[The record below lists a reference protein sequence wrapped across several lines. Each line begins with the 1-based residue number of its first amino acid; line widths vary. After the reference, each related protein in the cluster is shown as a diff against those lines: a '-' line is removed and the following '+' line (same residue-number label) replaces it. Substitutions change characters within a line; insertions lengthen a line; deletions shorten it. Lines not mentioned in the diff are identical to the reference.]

1 MKALILAG
9 GRGTRLRPFTHS
21 MAKQLLPVANRP
33 VLHFVVDQI
42 TRAGITEIVV
52 VISPETGDQIQN
64 SLSENPWRVDF
75 QFVLQ
80 DQPLGL
86 AHAVKVGKTALGN
99 SPFVM
104 YLGDILFGGDI
115 AKMVQDFKNSDSDA
129 SVLLRKVEDPTEY
142 GVAVVRN
149 DGKIARLV
157 EKSNE
162 FVSDLAIA
170 GVYCFTTSIH
180 EAIDRTK
187 PAPRG
192 ELEITDAIQNL
203 LDHNGTA
210 DAYQTTDWWF
220 DCGSKRDLLAANAH
234 ALNDFTNEINLG
246 SISNDSSVSGNV
258 FIGEGT
264 RIINS
269 ELIGPVAIGRNSHVE
284 NCSIGPSVSIGDH
297 ATIKSSSIENSII
310 LDHVE
315 IDGIQDLQ
323 NSIVGNNARVT
334 NRNSNSTEI
343 SISDGSE
350 LSI

>member
-33 VLHFVVDQI
+33 ILHFVVDQI

-64 SLSENPWRVDF
+64 SLSENPWSVDF

-86 AHAVKVGKTALGN
+86 AHALKVSRTVLGN
-99 SPFVM
+99 NPFVM

-129 SVLLRKVEDPTEY
+129 SVLLRKVEDPKQY

-149 DGKIARLV
+149 DGKISLLV
-157 EKSNE
+157 EKSNK

-170 GVYCFTTSIH
+170 GVYCFTTSIYK
-180 EAIDRTK
+180 AIDRTK
-187 PAPRG
+187 PSPRG

-203 LDHNGTA
+203 LDHGGVA
-210 DAYQTTDWWF
+210 DAYQATDWWF
-220 DCGSKRDLLAANAH
+220 DCGSKRDMLAANAF
-234 ALNDFTNEINLG
+234 ALKDFTNDKNLG
-246 SISNDSSVSGNV
+246 IISTNSSVSGNV

-269 ELIGPVAIGRNSHVE
+269 ELKGPLAIGRNCDLE
-284 NCSIGPSVSIGDH
+284 NCIIGPSVSIGDH
-297 ATIKSSSIENSII
+297 STIKSSGIENSII
-310 LDHVE
+310 LDHVK
-315 IDGIQDLQ
+315 IVGVQDLQ
-323 NSIVGNNARVT
+323 NSIVGNNARI
-334 NRNSNSTEI
+334 I
-343 SISDGSE
+343 SRSSSSIELSVSDGSE
-350 LSI
+350 LSM

>member
-42 TRAGITEIVV
+42 TRAGINEIVV
-52 VISPETGDQIQN
+52 IISPETGDQIQE
-64 SLSENPWRVDF
+64 SLSENPWDVKF
-75 QFVLQ
+75 EFVLQ

-86 AHAVKVGKTALGN
+86 AHAVKVGRTALGN

-115 AKMVQDFKNSDSDA
+115 AKMVDDFQNSDSDA
-129 SVLLRKVEDPTEY
+129 SVLLRKVEDPTQY
-142 GVAVVRN
+142 GVAVVDN
-149 DGKIARLV
+149 NGKITRLV
-157 EKSNE
+157 EKSKE

-170 GVYCFTTSIH
+170 GVYCFNPAIH
-180 EAIDRTK
+180 DAIDRIK
-187 PAPRG
+187 PAERG

-203 LDHNGTA
+203 LDHDKTV
-210 DAYQTTDWWF
+210 DAYPTTDWWF
-220 DCGSKRDLLAANAH
+220 DCGSKRDLLTANSL
-234 ALNDFTNEINLG
+234 ALRDFTDQEISG
-246 SISNDSSVSGNV
+246 IVSDDSEVSGTV
-258 FIGEGT
+258 FIAEGAQVK
-264 RIINS
+264 NS
-269 ELIGPVAIGRNSHVE
+269 KLTGPLTISKGTIVE
-284 NCSIGPSVSIGDH
+284 NSSIGPSVSIGDNSTVR
-297 ATIKSSSIENSII
+297 ASMLKNSIV
-310 LDHVE
+310 LNNAE

-334 NRNSNSTEI
+334 NRNSDPTEI